1 MTLQDNQR
9 YTDLGH
15 QGMLIVKVSANA
27 SPPSPPPALPCP
39 FSLKELGTSNDDI
52 SSQRRILKI

>member
-1 MTLQDNQR
+1 MTLQAGPR

-15 QGMLIVKVSANA
+15 QDMLIVKVSANA
-27 SPPSPPPALPCP
+27 SPSAALLCP

-52 SSQRRILKI
+52 SSQRRILKIEKS